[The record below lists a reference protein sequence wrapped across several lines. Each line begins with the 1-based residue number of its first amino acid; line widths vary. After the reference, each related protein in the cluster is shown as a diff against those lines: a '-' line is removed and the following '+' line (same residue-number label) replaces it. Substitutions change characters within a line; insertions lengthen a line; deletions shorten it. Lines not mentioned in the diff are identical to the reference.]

1 MKMSKST
8 KTTKTK
14 ENCKFYTRASAS
26 EMKDAILF
34 NLETMLARDLKT
46 ANERDWWQS
55 TAFAIRDILMDR
67 FIKTMAR
74 QNKCN
79 CRRLYYLS
87 LEYLMGRLSL
97 ITMDN
102 LGIEDSV
109 KKAYDML
116 GLDFDKVIDSEVDMG
131 LGNGGLGRLA
141 ACFLDSLATLNLP
154 AIGYG
159 IRYEFGLFRQNF
171 EDGKQVEYPD
181 NWLKFGCPWEVV
193 RPEYTVKIGLGGN
206 VEHTVDDK
214 GDWTSLWTPKREFL
228 GVPWD
233 IPIVGYGAETVNF
246 LRLWE
251 SKASNEFDLG
261 AFNEGGYSAAVQEKA
276 MSETVSKVLYP
287 NDKTEKGKY
296 LRLVQQYFF
305 VSCSLQDII
314 RRFKRDNQNNWDAFA
329 DKVVIQLNDTHPA
342 IAVPELMRLLIDVEG
357 LSWEYAWSILT
368 KIMAYT
374 NHTLL
379 PEALEKWAVSMFETA
394 LPRHL
399 EIIFEIN
406 RRWMDKLEEI
416 YPGDDSIKR
425 HLSIIEEDDSKM
437 VRMAYMAVIACFSV
451 NGVAAIHS
459 QLLKENLLTS
469 FYKIMPEKFN
479 NKTNGVTPRRW
490 IKTANP
496 KLSKLID
503 SSLGTDMWLKNL
515 DMLKGLEKFAKD
527 SAFQKKFMQ
536 IKLDNKAR
544 LAKKIKQLCNID
556 VNPEALFD
564 VQVKRLHEYKRQHLN
579 LLHIIKL
586 YRDLLHNPNL
596 DIPARVFVFG
606 AKAAPGYDIAK
617 NIINAINRV
626 GDVINNDKRINDKLK
641 VAFLP
646 NYRVSLAMDIIP
658 AADLSEQISTAGK
671 EASGTGNIKMSLNG
685 ALTMG
690 TLDGANIEI
699 LEEVGEENIF
709 IFGNTVDQVQ
719 ELKSAG
725 YNPYD
730 FYNSNPD
737 LKNALD
743 WLVSGYFSPE
753 NPDAFALTRKSVLDW
768 GDPFLVC
775 ADFKAYCDAQEVAGE
790 VYKDKSRW
798 AEMAILNVARCG
810 KFSSDRTIQE
820 YADDIWNLKAC
831 DCKKES

>member
-1 MKMSKST
+1 MKVA
-8 KTTKTK
+8 KTTPKSKTE
-14 ENCKFYTRASAS
+14 ENCKFYTKASAQ
-26 EMKDAILF
+26 EMKDAILT
-34 NLETMLARDLKT
+34 NLETMLARDPKT

-55 TAFAIRDILMDR
+55 TAFAIRDILMER

-102 LGIEDSV
+102 LGIEESV
-109 KKAYDML
+109 RKAYEML
-116 GLDFDKVIDSEVDMG
+116 GLDYSKVIDSEVDMG

-171 EDGKQVEYPD
+171 EEGKQVEYPD

-193 RPEYTVKIGLGGN
+193 RPEYTVKISLGGT
-206 VEHTVDDK
+206 VEHTTNDK
-214 GDWTSLWTPKREFL
+214 GDWASEWKPNKEFL

-251 SKASNEFDLG
+251 SKASNEFDLE

-314 RRFKRDNQNNWDAFA
+314 RRFKRDNHENWDAFA

-342 IAVPELMRLLIDVEG
+342 IAVPELMRLLIDEQG
-357 LSWEYAWSILT
+357 LDWDYAWSILT
-368 KIMAYT
+368 KVMAYT

-379 PEALEKWAVSMFETA
+379 PEALEKWSVSMFERA

-406 RRWMDKLEEI
+406 RRWMEKLESI
-416 YPGDDSIKR
+416 YPGDDGIKR

-490 IKTANP
+490 MKTANP
-496 KLSKLID
+496 KMSKLIT
-503 SSLGTDMWLKNL
+503 SSLGTDMWLKKL
-515 DMLKGLEKFAKD
+515 DMLKGLEKFAKNAD
-527 SAFQKKFMQ
+527 FQKKFMQ

-544 LAKKIKQLCNID
+544 LARKIKQLCNID

-586 YRDLLHNPNL
+586 YRDLLHNPDL

-617 NIINAINRV
+617 NIIHAINKV
-626 GDVINNDKRINDKLK
+626 GDAINNDKRINDKLK

-753 NPDAFALTRKSVLDW
+753 NPEAFMPTRNSVLDW
-768 GDPFLVC
+768 GDTFLVC
-775 ADFKAYCDAQEVAGE
+775 ADFKAYCEAQEFAGE

-798 AEMAILNVARCG
+798 AQMAILNVARCG
-810 KFSSDRTIQE
+810 KFSSDRTIEE
-820 YADDIWNLKAC
+820 YASDIWNLKPC
-831 DCKKES
+831 GCE